1 MKLLQQESITGNH
14 FGNTMRVLV
23 AEQEQAV
30 RDMLV
35 QQVFESLG
43 VHADAV
49 NTSSAVRKLLG
60 AQDSDYVLAIVDT
73 RLPDAPDGEVLE
85 TLSEYQIPTIAIS
98 SNVTEPVAEKL
109 LDRHI
114 IDCVLRRSDED
125 LEIIADIVKRTLL
138 NSERKIIFLGHN
150 DFNRKSIREML
161 DIHRYTVI
169 DVRSEV
175 DVRRQ
180 LENHR
185 DVTLVL
191 IDDSATQDDELGLIN
206 SLRQQYRREDLGV
219 ITVCEEADSGRTA
232 RMLKAGA
239 NDVLTRPVQTSE
251 FYYRIRQCVESVER
265 VREIKFSNIRDTLTG
280 VYNRDYLFDVGE
292 KMYASAQRG
301 DISLTMAMLQ
311 IDNFDQLTIEHGI
324 EVSNQIL
331 KTIAPLLQSELRK
344 NDVVAR
350 YNAGTF
356 VALASNVGDHNAIMV
371 LERIRQLIAKTPIYC
386 GASVLNI
393 TGSIGATTYPDE
405 TFVAMIGNAQK
416 SLAQAIK
423 EGQNS
428 VVVNN

>member
-1 MKLLQQESITGNH
+1 MKLQQQESITGNH
-14 FGNTMRVLV
+14 FGNTLRVLV

-35 QQVFESLG
+35 QQVFEALG
-43 VHADAV
+43 VQADAV
-49 NTSSAVRKLLG
+49 NTSSAVRKLLNT
-60 AQDSDYVLAIVDT
+60 QTTDYVLAIVDT

-85 TLSEYQIPTIAIS
+85 ILREFEIPTIAIS
-98 SNVTEPVAEKL
+98 SNVTEPVAERL

-114 IDCVLRRSDED
+114 LDCILRRNEED
-125 LEIIADIVKRTLL
+125 LDVIADIVKRTLL

-161 DIHRYTVI
+161 DIHRYTI
-169 DVRSEV
+169 LDVRSEIEL
-175 DVRRQ
+175 RRQ
-180 LENHR
+180 LDNHR

-191 IDDSATQDDELGLIN
+191 IDDSAIHDDELSLIN
-206 SLRQQYRREDLGV
+206 SLRQHYRREDLAV
-219 ITVCEEADSGRTA
+219 ITICEEPDPNRSA

-239 NDVLTRPVQTSE
+239 NDVLCKPVQTSE

-265 VREIKFSNIRDTLTG
+265 VREIKFSSIRDTLTG

-301 DISLTMAMLQ
+301 DTSLTMAMVQ
-311 IDNFDQLTIEHGI
+311 IDHFDQLTIDYGI
-324 EVSNQIL
+324 EASNQIL

-386 GASVLNI
+386 GSAVLNI

-405 TFVAMIGNAQK
+405 TFVSMIGNAQD
-416 SLAQAIK
+416 SLKQAIDS
-423 EGQNS
+423 GQNS
-428 VVVNN
+428 VVVTN

>member
-1 MKLLQQESITGNH
+1 MKLLHQESIPGNH
-14 FGNTMRVLV
+14 FGNTLRVLV

-30 RDMLV
+30 QDMLV
-35 QQVFESLG
+35 EQVFDALG

-60 AQDSDYVLAIVDT
+60 SQNSDYVLAIVDT
-73 RLPDAPDGEVLE
+73 RLPDAPNGEVLD
-85 TLSEYQIPTIAIS
+85 TLAEFQIPTIAIS

-114 IDCVLRRSDED
+114 LDCVLRRSEED
-125 LEIIADIVKRTLL
+125 LDIIADIVKRTLL
-138 NSERKIIFLGHN
+138 NSERKIIFFGHN

-175 DVRRQ
+175 EVRRQ
-180 LENHR
+180 LDNHR

-191 IDDSATQDDELGLIN
+191 IDESAVQENELGLIN
-206 SLRQQYRREDLGV
+206 SLRQQYRREDLGL
-219 ITVCEEADSGRTA
+219 IAVCDNADSNRSA

-239 NDVLTRPVQTSE
+239 NDVLSKQTQPSE

-265 VREIKFSNIRDTLTG
+265 VREIKFSSIRDTLTG

-301 DISLTMAMLQ
+301 DISLTMAMVQ

-324 EVSNQIL
+324 EATNQIL
-331 KTIAPLLQSELRK
+331 KTIAPLLQGELRK

-371 LERIRQLIAKTPIYC
+371 LERIRQLIAKTPVYC

-405 TFVAMIGNAQK
+405 TFVAMIGNAQQ
-416 SLAQAIK
+416 SLEQAISA
-423 EGQNS
+423 GTNS

>member
-1 MKLLQQESITGNH
+1 
-14 FGNTMRVLV
+14 MRVLV

-49 NTSSAVRKLLG
+49 NTSSAVRKLLS
-60 AQDSDYVLAIVDT
+60 ARDSDYVLAIVDT

-98 SNVTEPVAEKL
+98 SNVSEPVAHKL

-114 IDCVLRRSDED
+114 IDCVLRRSEED
-125 LEIIADIVKRTLL
+125 LDIIADIIKRTLL

-150 DFNRKSIREML
+150 DFNRKAIREML

-175 DVRRQ
+175 EVRRQ

-185 DVTLVL
+185 DVTLVI

-206 SLRQQYRREDLGV
+206 SLRQQYRREDLGL
-219 ITVCEEADSGRTA
+219 ITVCEDADSSRTA

-239 NDVLTRPVQTSE
+239 NDVLSRPVQTSE

-311 IDNFDQLTIEHGI
+311 IDNFDQLTIKHGI
-324 EVSNQIL
+324 EASNQIL
-331 KTIAPLLQSELRK
+331 KTIASLLQSEVRQT
-344 NDVVAR
+344 DVVAR

-371 LERIRQLIAKTPIYC
+371 LERIRQRIAKNPIHY

-393 TGSIGATTYPDE
+393 TASIGATTYPDE
-405 TFVAMIGNAQK
+405 TFIAMIGNAQK
-416 SLAQAIK
+416 SLAQAIN
-423 EGQNS
+423 EGHNS

>member
-1 MKLLQQESITGNH
+1 
-14 FGNTMRVLV
+14 
-23 AEQEQAV
+23 
-30 RDMLV
+30 
-35 QQVFESLG
+35 
-43 VHADAV
+43 
-49 NTSSAVRKLLG
+49 
-60 AQDSDYVLAIVDT
+60 
-73 RLPDAPDGEVLE
+73 
-85 TLSEYQIPTIAIS
+85 
-98 SNVTEPVAEKL
+98 VAEKL
-109 LDRHI
+109 LDRHV
-114 IDCVLRRSDED
+114 IDCVLRRNDED
-125 LEIIADIVKRTLL
+125 LDIIADIVKRTLL

-175 DVRRQ
+175 EVRRQ

-191 IDDSATQDDELGLIN
+191 IDDSAIQDDELGLIN

-219 ITVCEEADSGRTA
+219 IAICEEVDSNRTA

-239 NDVLTRPVQTSE
+239 NDVLCRPVQTSE

-311 IDNFDQLTIEHGI
+311 IDNFDQLTVEHGI
-324 EVSNQIL
+324 EASNQIL

-371 LERIRQLIAKTPIYC
+371 LERIRQLIAKTQIHC
-386 GASVLNI
+386 GSTVLNI

-405 TFVAMIGNAQK
+405 TFVAMIGNAQD
-416 SLAQAIK
+416 SLTQAI
-423 EGQNS
+423 EGGQNS

>member
-1 MKLLQQESITGNH
+1 MLI
-14 FGNTMRVLV
+14 

-35 QQVFESLG
+35 QQVVDTLG
-43 VHADAV
+43 VQADAV
-49 NTSSAVRKLLG
+49 NTSSAVKKLLG
-60 AQDSDYVLAIVDT
+60 NQHSDYVLAIVDT
-73 RLPDAPDGEVLE
+73 RLPDAPNGEVLE
-85 TLSEYQIPTIAIS
+85 TLKEHRIPTIAIS

-125 LEIIADIVKRTLL
+125 LDIVADIVKRTLL
-138 NSERKIIFLGHN
+138 NSERKIIYYSHN

-161 DIHRYTVI
+161 DIHRYTII

-175 DVRRQ
+175 EVRRQ
-180 LENHR
+180 LGNHP
-185 DVTLVL
+185 DTTLVL
-191 IDDSATQDDELGLIN
+191 IDDSVTEDDELGLIN

-219 ITVCEEADSGRTA
+219 ITICKEADSNRSA

-239 NDVLTRPVQTSE
+239 NDVLNKPVQTSE

-265 VREIKFSNIRDTLTG
+265 VREIKFSNVRDTLTG

-311 IDNFDQLTIEHGI
+311 IDNFDQLTVEYGI
-324 EVSNQIL
+324 DASNQIL

-356 VALASNVGDHNAIMV
+356 VALASNVGDHNAIMI
-371 LERIRQLIAKTPIYC
+371 LERIRQLIAKTPVHC

-405 TFVAMIGNAQK
+405 TFIAMIGNAQK
-416 SLAQAIK
+416 SLAQAI
-423 EGQNS
+423 ENGHNS

>member
-1 MKLLQQESITGNH
+1 MKQIHQESITGND
-14 FGNTMRVLV
+14 FGNTLRVLV

-35 QQVFESLG
+35 QQVFEALG

-49 NTSSAVRKLLG
+49 NTSSAVRKLLNSPN
-60 AQDSDYVLAIVDT
+60 SDYVLAIVDT

-85 TLSEYQIPTIAIS
+85 TLKEYQIPTIAIS

-109 LDRHI
+109 LDRHV
-114 IDCVLRRSDED
+114 IDCVLRRNDED
-125 LEIIADIVKRTLL
+125 LDIIADIVKRTLL

-150 DFNRKSIREML
+150 DFNRKSIRELL

-175 DVRRQ
+175 EVRRQ

-219 ITVCEEADSGRTA
+219 IAICEEVDSNRTA

-239 NDVLTRPVQTSE
+239 NDVLSRPVQTSE

-311 IDNFDQLTIEHGI
+311 IDNFDQLTVEHGI
-324 EVSNQIL
+324 EASNQIL

-371 LERIRQLIAKTPIYC
+371 LERIRQLIAKTQIHC
-386 GASVLNI
+386 GSTVLNI

-405 TFVAMIGNAQK
+405 TFVAMIGNAQD
-416 SLAQAIK
+416 SLTQAI
-423 EGQNS
+423 EGGQNS

>member
-1 MKLLQQESITGNH
+1 MKPLHTESITGND
-14 FGNTMRVLV
+14 FGNTLRVLV

-49 NTSSAVRKLLG
+49 NTSSAVRKLLS
-60 AQDSDYVLAIVDT
+60 AQNSDYVLAIVDT
-73 RLPDAPDGEVLE
+73 RLPDAPEGEVLE
-85 TLSEYQIPTIAIS
+85 TLKEYQIPTIAIS
-98 SNVTEPVAEKL
+98 SSVTEPVAEKL

-125 LEIIADIVKRTLL
+125 LDIIADIVKRTLL
-138 NSERKIIFLGHN
+138 NSERKIIFYGHN

-169 DVRSEV
+169 DVRSEAE
-175 DVRRQ
+175 VRRQ

-219 ITVCEEADSGRTA
+219 IAVCEEADSSRNA

-239 NDVLTRPVQTSE
+239 NDVLNRPVQTSE

-280 VYNRDYLFDVGE
+280 VYNRDYLFEVGE

-301 DISLTMAMLQ
+301 DTSLTMAMLQ

-371 LERIRQLIAKTPIYC
+371 LERIRQLIAKTPIHC
-386 GASVLNI
+386 GAAVLNI

-416 SLAQAIK
+416 SLAQAI
-423 EGQNS
+423 EGGQNS